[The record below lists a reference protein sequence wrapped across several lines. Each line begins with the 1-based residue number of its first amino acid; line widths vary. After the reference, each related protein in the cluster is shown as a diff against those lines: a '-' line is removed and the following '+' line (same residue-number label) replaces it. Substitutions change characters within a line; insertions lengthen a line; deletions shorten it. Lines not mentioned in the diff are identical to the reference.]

1 MVEFCCPCSKR
12 RKKRGLPLL
21 GEKVSKDG
29 KKIQASGKAG
39 EMKSKAVD
47 VKKSHEA
54 DSFKSMATLDVHND
68 ATLPDQA
75 DSDDRLLL

>member
-1 MVEFCCPCSKR
+1 M
-12 RKKRGLPLL
+12 
-21 GEKVSKDG
+21 SKDG

-39 EMKSKAVD
+39 ETKTAAMTTGKPVD

-54 DSFKSMATLDVHND
+54 ETFKSMD

-75 DSDDRLLL
+75 DSDDRLQS